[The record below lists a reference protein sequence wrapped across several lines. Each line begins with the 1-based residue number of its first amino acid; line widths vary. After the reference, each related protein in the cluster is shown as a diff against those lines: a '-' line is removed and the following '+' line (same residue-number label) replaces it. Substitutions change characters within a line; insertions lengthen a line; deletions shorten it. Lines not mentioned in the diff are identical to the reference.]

1 MDEFVESFEDADI
14 VLITEI
20 YAARENPIA
29 GINGCALADRLRNR
43 WPGKGVQMVQHLRS
57 LPERVAAI
65 SRPGDI
71 VLALGAG
78 NITNSVPEILQLLK
92 TGSVHT

>member
-1 MDEFVESFEDADI
+1 
-14 VLITEI
+14 
-20 YAARENPIA
+20 
-29 GINGCALADRLRNR
+29 
-43 WPGKGVQMVQHLRS
+43 MVQHLRS